1 MKRTLFSLI
10 VCLLS
15 AGRLAADESIFP
27 ADADII
33 NVKNPPYNAR
43 GDGVTDDTAAIID
56 GLTNREEITRI
67 VIALK
72 AQAQSRASPS
82 REQRSMSFGPV
93 TERVMDSFA
102 AGLSVRTNYL
112 DLDTG
117 EFVNEHPP
125 GDLVN
130 SIYHSDTR
138 ARVGLDIVAIAVAD
152 GRWDCSPEEVCD
164 EVAKATP
171 KAWVSLGGPSSRR
184 TYLFKTHE
192 GSMGVLQIVPLKED
206 ESKVNIRFKRVLP
219 APRTSDSS
227 VKTNEAALS
236 HRPGMAKSD
245 EAIKAILAYGGFVQ
259 RDPQGR
265 VVCVNLLYEEDDQ
278 GRRRECTNRSD
289 TIAAWLP
296 ALPDVQKLLLQG
308 AQASDGAMQF
318 VAQLQGLKELYMWD
332 AMVGDK
338 GISWLTNLQQLE
350 YLHLNNGFI
359 SDAAL
364 EVFASLPRLEGLS
377 LRGNH
382 FTDEGLAFLGR
393 MKQLKRLWLGRGD
406 CRITDAGIKSL
417 SELENLEELELQGHP
432 ITDEGLKHL
441 YDLAKLRKLR
451 RVYLHGTRVTA
462 LGVYRLSHVIPGL
475 WVDWL

>member
-15 AGRLAADESIFP
+15 AGRLAADERLFP

-43 GDGVTDDTAAIID
+43 GNGATDDAAAIID

-125 GDLVN
+125 GDVVN
-130 SIYHSDTR
+130 SIYLSDTR
-138 ARVGLDIVAIAVAD
+138 VRVGLDIVAIAVAD

-171 KAWVSLGGPSSRR
+171 KARVSLGGPSSRR

-192 GSMGVLQIVPLKED
+192 G
-206 ESKVNIRFKRVLP
+206 
-219 APRTSDSS
+219 
-227 VKTNEAALS
+227 
-236 HRPGMAKSD
+236 
-245 EAIKAILAYGGFVQ
+245 
-259 RDPQGR
+259 
-265 VVCVNLLYEEDDQ
+265 
-278 GRRRECTNRSD
+278 
-289 TIAAWLP
+289 
-296 ALPDVQKLLLQG
+296 
-308 AQASDGAMQF
+308 MQY

-332 AMVGDK
+332 AVVGDK

-406 CRITDAGIKSL
+406 GRITDAGLKWL

-462 LGVYRLSHVIPGL
+462 VGVYKLSHVIPGL
-475 WVDWL
+475 WVDWP